1 MSENFE
7 IESDF
12 IAEQNASSAATQA
25 EDFDHLGRKLN
36 RRGIDIDS
44 IVEKA
49 RGLRVAIP
57 SWGVGTGG
65 TRFARF
71 PGPGEPRGI
80 YEKLEDC
87 STINKLVRT
96 TPCVSLHI
104 PWDKPD
110 DNNEL
115 AAAAKRHGMTFDAM
129 NSNTFQDQPGS
140 KASYK
145 FGSLSH
151 VDKCVREQAIEH
163 NIDCIRIGQAI
174 GSKAL
179 TVWVGD
185 GSGLESFK
193 RAE

>member
-1 MSENFE
+1 MPENFE
-7 IESDF
+7 IESAF
-12 IAEQNASSAATQA
+12 IAEQNALGAAAQA
-25 EDFDHLGRKLN
+25 EDFDHLGRKLD
-36 RRGIDIDS
+36 RRGVDIEA

-96 TPCVSLHI
+96 TPAVSLHI

-110 DNNEL
+110 DPDAL
-115 AAAAKRHGMTFDAM
+115 VSTAKEHGLEFDAM
-129 NSNTFQDQPGS
+129 N
-140 KASYK
+140 
-145 FGSLSH
+145 
-151 VDKCVREQAIEH
+151 
-163 NIDCIRIGQAI
+163 
-174 GSKAL
+174 
-179 TVWVGD
+179 
-185 GSGLESFK
+185 
-193 RAE
+193 

>member
-1 MSENFE
+1 MPENFE
-7 IESDF
+7 IESGF
-12 IAEQNASSAATQA
+12 IAEQNSSSSAEHA
-25 EDFDHLGRKLN
+25 EDFEHLGRKLG
-36 RRGIDIDS
+36 RRGIDIDA

-71 PGPGEPRGI
+71 PGLGEPRGI

-96 TPCVSLHI
+96 TPAVSLHI

-110 DNNEL
+110 DNREL
-115 AAAAKRHGMTFDAM
+115 AAAAERHGLLFDAM
-129 NSNTFQDQPGS
+129 NSNTFQDQPGA
-140 KASYK
+140 KVSYK

-151 VDKCVREQAIEH
+151 VDRCVRQQAIEH
-163 NIDCIRIGQAI
+163 NVDCIRIGQDI
-174 GSKAL
+174 G
-179 TVWVGD
+179 
-185 GSGLESFK
+185 
-193 RAE
+193 